1 MHQEPTIL
9 NRDEVSVNESS
20 VAPSANEETCIKQL
34 ELVNEAARALS
45 TALMTFLSVSVYVGI
60 IIASTTDEMLIKGTP
75 VKLPLFDAQI
85 PIIGFYAVASWL
97 VVLNHAYV
105 IIYFK
110 TLAQKLQWLRKETA
124 RLPPQTCT
132 AFYERLTTLPYVQ
145 FFARPEKAGIKDW
158 LSVFVPMGLVPLCL
172 VLSTQFRF
180 IVYRDDVFAT
190 TLQIL
195 AVIFEVGL
203 LGWWL
208 PRILRHYLN
217 DSEISRPKTQS
228 HIWPFIGFSILGVL
242 ISIVL
247 LIFEVALEH
256 KAFGVSAGEP
266 YLNSLSEFNLQRVV
280 LTQNVPDPKTLNQL
294 KSDDEKEQD
303 DALLNVSGFFLQGKD
318 LRGAYLFEAV
328 LPRADLRA
336 KTAGMV
342 TPLVRCT
349 KVPVDTPTPS
359 KKSENSSRCRSLLDG
374 ANLSWAFLQGALLDE
389 ASLTHAKLEGAQLY
403 KANLIGADLSYAKLQ
418 GANLRRTNLD
428 KAVFTQAEYDSG
440 TKFPPGFEPSKK
452 GMIKR

>member
-20 VAPSANEETCIKQL
+20 VAPSANEETRIKQL

-110 TLAQKLQWLRKETA
+110 TLAQKLQRLRKEIA
-124 RLPPQTCT
+124 GLPPQTST

-145 FFARPEKAGIKDW
+145 FFARPEKTGIKDW
-158 LSVFVPMGLVPLCL
+158 LSVFVPIGLVPLCL
-172 VLSTQFRF
+172 VLSMQFRF
-180 IVYRDDVFAT
+180 IVYRDNLFAT

-203 LGWWL
+203 LGWGL

-217 DSEISRPKTQS
+217 DSEISRPKTRRS
-228 HIWPFIGFSILGVL
+228 IWPFIGFSILGTL

-256 KAFGVSAGEP
+256 KAFGVSAGES
-266 YLNSLSEFNLQRVV
+266 YLNSLIEFNLQGVV

-294 KSDDEKEQD
+294 KSNKEKEQD
-303 DALLNVSGFFLQGKD
+303 DALLNISGFFLQGKD

-328 LPRADLRA
+328 LPKADLRA
-336 KTAGMV
+336 KSVGMV

-359 KKSENSSRCRSLLDG
+359 KKSENSRCRSLLDG
-374 ANLSWAFLQGALLDE
+374 ANLSWASLQGALLDE

-403 KANLIGADLSYAKLQ
+403 KANLIGADLRYAKLQ
-418 GANLRRTNLD
+418 GANLLRANLD
-428 KAVFTQAEYDSG
+428 KAVFTQAEYDRY

-452 GMIKR
+452 EMIKK

>member
-20 VAPSANEETCIKQL
+20 VAPSANEETRTKQL
-34 ELVNEAARALS
+34 ELVNEAAHALS
-45 TALMTFLSVSVYVGI
+45 TALMTFLSLSVYVGI

-110 TLAQKLQWLRKETA
+110 TLAQKLQRLRKEIA
-124 RLPPQTCT
+124 GLAPQTRT

-158 LSVFVPMGLVPLCL
+158 LSVFVPIGLVPLCL
-172 VLSTQFRF
+172 VLSMQFRF
-180 IVYRDDVFAT
+180 IVYRDNLFAT

-203 LGWWL
+203 VGWWL

-217 DSEISRPKTQS
+217 DSEIFQPKTRRS
-228 HIWPFIGFSILGVL
+228 IWPFIGFSILGVL

-247 LIFEVALEH
+247 IIFEVALEH
-256 KAFGVSAGEP
+256 KAFGVSAGES
-266 YLNSLSEFNLQRVV
+266 YLNSLIEFNLHRVV

-294 KSDDEKEQD
+294 KSNKEKEQD
-303 DALLNVSGFFLQGKD
+303 DALLNISGFFLQGKD

-328 LPRADLRA
+328 LPKADLRA
-336 KTAGMV
+336 KTVSMV

-349 KVPVDTPTPS
+349 KVPVDT
-359 KKSENSSRCRSLLDG
+359 KKSENPRCRSLLDG
-374 ANLSWAFLQGALLDE
+374 ANLSWAFLQGALLNE
-389 ASLTHAKLEGAQLY
+389 ASLTHAKLEGARLQE
-403 KANLIGADLSYAKLQ
+403 ADLGGAQLQEADLRYAKLQ
-418 GANLRRTNLD
+418 GANLLRANLD
-428 KAVFTQAEYDSG
+428 KAVFTQAEYDSD
-440 TKFPPGFEPSKK
+440 TKFPPGFEPSNKE
-452 GMIKR
+452 MIKK